1 MLTWLEH
8 IEFANTTYF
17 WLLLLIPILLV
28 IDYFKEGRSK
38 FAISTN
44 DQVPQGSYPLRHITK
59 LLKAIAFTCLIC
71 ALARPQLPLSWSN
84 VKTEGIDIMI
94 ALDISGSMLAEDF
107 SPNRLEASKEVAMDF
122 INNRPND
129 RLGLIVYSGETF
141 TQCPLTTDHA
151 VLLNLFKDV
160 KYGIIE
166 DGTAIGLGLANAVN
180 RLKESDAKSKVVIL
194 LTDGE
199 NNKGSIPPLT
209 AADIAKEFNVRVYT
223 IGVGKN
229 GTARMPAGKDF
240 YGKTQYQQVPVKI
253 DEEVLTKIAKNT
265 GGRYFRATDKASLSS
280 IYEEID
286 ELEKTIT
293 QQTEYEEKDEQFY
306 WFALL
311 ALTFFFIEYIFNKL
325 IFKSIV

>member
-1 MLTWLEH
+1 MINWFKH
-8 IEFANTTYF
+8 IEFANIEYF
-17 WLLLLIPILLV
+17 WLLLFIPLLIAV
-28 IDYFKEGRSK
+28 DYFKEGHSK
-38 FAISTN
+38 FAISTT
-44 DQVPQGSYPLRHITK
+44 DQLPQGNLPIRHLSK
-59 LLKAIAFTCLIC
+59 FLKSFAFIALVA

-107 SPNRLEASKEVAMDF
+107 KPNRLEASKLVAMDF

-129 RLGLIVYSGETF
+129 RLGLVVYSGETF

-180 RLKESDAKSKVVIL
+180 RLKESDAKSRVVIL

-199 NNKGSIPPLT
+199 NNKGAIPPLT

-223 IGVGKN
+223 IGVGTT
-229 GTARMPAGKDF
+229 GMAPMPYKDQF
-240 YGKTQYQQVPVKI
+240 GRTQYQEVPVKI
-253 DEEVLTKIAKNT
+253 DEDILTKIAERT
-265 GGRYFRATDKASLSS
+265 GGKYFRATDNASLASV
-280 IYEEID
+280 YEEID
-286 ELEKTIT
+286 QLEKTIT

-306 WFALL
+306 WFAIVAL
-311 ALTFFFIEYIFNKL
+311 AFFLVEFISNKL